1 MHEDTTTKTY
11 KKGDEPDAANP
22 HPIRRSPMEND
33 AMVTGFK
40 MLASHC
46 PHGIEVLA
54 RNALA
59 ILTSN
64 AGNVLE
70 VSYQIVGGNQHC
82 VSIVFEVPS
91 TRVVTNYVALD
102 AIEEPAEAGTTIRF
116 RDGTTKQ
123 G

>member
-1 MHEDTTTKTY
+1 MHDDPTTKTN
-11 KKGDEPDAANP
+11 KKGDEPGAINP
-22 HPIRRSPMEND
+22 NPIRRSPMEND

-46 PHGIEVLA
+46 PNGIEVIT

-59 ILTSN
+59 VLTSH
-64 AGNVLE
+64 AGIVQE
-70 VSYQIVGGNQHC
+70 VTYQIVGGNQHC

-91 TRVVTNYVALD
+91 TRVATNYAALD
-102 AIEEPAEAGTTIRF
+102 ALEEPAEAGTTIRF